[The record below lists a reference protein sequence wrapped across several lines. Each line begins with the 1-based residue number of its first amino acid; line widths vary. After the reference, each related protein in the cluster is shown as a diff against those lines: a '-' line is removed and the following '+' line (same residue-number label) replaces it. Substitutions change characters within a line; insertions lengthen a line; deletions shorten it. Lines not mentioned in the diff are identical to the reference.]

1 MGTLFDSEDLLGMG
15 VFLDMATLP
24 GQLVYVLAGYLS
36 GCVLYSELFMRLFHG
51 KSLMQVSANHNPG
64 SSNAFI
70 YGGFWCG
77 MLSVAC
83 DILKGLV
90 PVWLYCRR
98 FGLSSPLLALV
109 LAAPVLG
116 HARSLLFGFEGGMC
130 IATSF
135 GVFMGLAPAC
145 GPLGL
150 LIVLYL
156 GSLLLPGVN
165 NSVRSIWTFTLLPLL
180 CAWGAVAGG
189 ISVAAAAG
197 SCLVSLIA
205 RKKIWPDLP
214 PADRDRLAIL
224 RLPGDER

>member
-1 MGTLFDSEDLLGMG
+1 MPTLLDLGAYLAC
-15 VFLDMATLP
+15 LDLSD
-24 GQLVYVLAGYLS
+24 QLVYVLAGYFS

-77 MLSVAC
+77 ALSVAG

-90 PVWLYCRR
+90 PVWLYCRCYG
-98 FGLSSPLLALV
+98 FFTPMLALV
-109 LAAPVLG
+109 MAAPVLG
-116 HARSLLFGFEGGMC
+116 HAHSVFFGFEGGMC
-130 IATSF
+130 IATTF

-156 GSLLLPGVN
+156 GFLLIPGVD

-189 ISVAAAAG
+189 TSVAAASG
-197 SCLVSLIA
+197 SFLVSLIA

-214 PADRDRLAIL
+214 PADRARLSAL

>member
-1 MGTLFDSEDLLGMG
+1 MPALFDLGAYLASLDLS
-15 VFLDMATLP
+15 D
-24 GQLVYVLAGYLS
+24 QLIYVLAGYFS

-51 KSLMQVSANHNPG
+51 KSLMRVSANHNPG

-77 MLSVAC
+77 ALSVAG

-98 FGLSSPLLALV
+98 YGFLTPMLALV
-109 LAAPVLG
+109 MAAPVLG
-116 HARSLLFGFEGGMC
+116 HAHSAFFGFEGGMC
-130 IATSF
+130 IATTF

-156 GSLLLPGVN
+156 GFLLIPGVD

-189 ISVAAAAG
+189 TSAAAAAG
-197 SCLVSLIA
+197 SFLVSLIA

-214 PADRDRLAIL
+214 PVDRARLSVL